1 MAITGPESVPACHR
15 HAADGTAVTD
25 LFEAQAL
32 RHPRRTAVNY
42 GSDSVDYAA
51 LDARANRLARVLIR
65 RGAGPEQLIALA
77 LPRSIDLVV
86 AILAVL
92 KSGAAYLPLDLH
104 HPEERL
110 ESILRDARPLL
121 LLSLDPLD
129 LRAATPRLVLSTPQT
144 AAELAEQDATAP
156 TDVDRTAPLGPDTAA
171 YVIYTSGST
180 GRPKGVVVS
189 HRNVVRLF
197 THSASHFHF
206 TEQDVWTLF
215 HSYAFD
221 VSVWEMWGA
230 LLHGG
235 RLVVVPYD
243 ISRTPDRFL
252 TLLAEERVTV
262 LSQTPS
268 AFYPLIQADRD
279 RPAQGDRLVLRAV
292 VFGGEPLDFG
302 KLAAWYERHADDAP
316 VLVNMYGITETTV
329 HVTYTALT
337 RDDTIGRP
345 ASRIGTALT
354 DLSTHVLD
362 EALRP
367 VPAGVPGELYVA
379 GPGVARCYLNRP
391 ALTAGRF
398 VAAPFGPPGSRMYRS
413 GDVARWNDQGALE
426 FLGRADQ
433 QVKIRGFRIEP
444 GEIESVLTTH
454 PAVSQAAVV
463 VREDRPGDQRLT
475 AYAVTAPRTGEA
487 PDDTAAEQV
496 GDWAKVFDSQ
506 YARTRS
512 APTPAFG
519 EDFSGW
525 HDSYLDGASLPAPH
539 MREWRD
545 ETVRRIRALHPERVL
560 EIGVGTGLLL
570 SRLAPG
576 CQEYW
581 GTDVSQQAVDLLRRE
596 VAARP
601 ALAPRIRLSR
611 RAADTVGE
619 LPAGHFDVVVLNS
632 VLQYFPDSGY
642 LHDVLTQALALLAPG
657 GALFVGDVRDAR
669 SLRCFTTAVELH
681 RAAADDDT
689 ARLRLAVERALTL
702 EEELLLAPD
711 YFHAFARR
719 QPSVGAVD
727 IQVRRGR
734 HHNEMT
740 RYRYDAVLHKT
751 TTPPLPGPHDATLR
765 MRRPDIEDTPAALTK
780 YLREHRPANLR
791 MSAIPNRRTTQ
802 EAAAARA
809 LDEGATPAEALNLLS
824 AAPHGVEPDEL
835 YALGAELGYQVAVAP
850 SPTDVDAVDVLFSRA
865 GATPQAYEP
874 ADDLGAPA
882 AYATTPAAAR
892 HGRRLTAALRAYLR
906 ERLPDYMV
914 PTAIVLLERLP
925 LTVNGKLDRAALPA
939 PAVEAGSGRPARTDL
954 ERELCELFGEILG
967 VADVGID
974 DDFFALGGHSLLA
987 TRLVA
992 RVRAARGTELPIR
1005 ALFDSPT
1012 VAQLA
1017 DRIQDRGFDTDAR
1030 PALRQADRPSTLPLS
1045 FAQRRLW
1052 FLHHLEGQSRA
1063 YHVPWLLRLTGE
1075 LDTGALRAAL
1085 QDLIARHEVLRTVFP
1100 DQDGEPC
1107 QRILDPADAPAA
1119 MPVRRVTDDALTTA
1133 LDEAIDQPF
1142 DLAGGMPLRAH
1153 LFSLGPHRHVLLL
1166 LIHHI
1171 ACDGWS
1177 FAPLAEDLMAAY
1189 EVHAGAVPEAAAT
1202 PPVPA
1207 GTPADAQAD
1216 DAHADERPGPPVQ
1229 YADYTLWQRD
1239 LLGDPGDPAGRLARQ
1254 LAYWRQ
1260 ELSGL
1265 PAELDLPSDR
1275 PRPADPTYRGAT
1287 VPVAWDAELHRALAD
1302 QAHHSGTS
1310 LFMALQ
1316 AALAALLTRMGAGH
1330 DIPIGSPVA
1339 GRTDQALDRSVG
1351 FFVNTLVLRT
1361 DTSGSPSFRE
1371 LLHRTRDT
1379 ALGAY
1384 AHQDVPFEYLVE
1396 DLNPARAIGRHPLF
1410 QVSLALQNAPE
1421 PRWTTPGLQIDSELL
1436 HPGAARFDLLLN
1448 LTEQQTADGEPDG
1461 LTGFL
1466 EYSTDLFDRDTVLG
1480 LVARLTLL
1488 LTRAVAAPDTP
1499 VEALDVLTPEEH
1511 HQLLAER
1518 TRTDRPRPATTLP
1531 ALFHDQVVRTPDAT
1545 AVICD
1550 GDRLTYA
1557 RLDAGADRLAR
1568 RLSAAGAG
1576 PERLVAL
1583 ALPRSA
1589 DMVVAVLAVL
1599 KTGAAYLPLDPRHP
1613 AGRIAL
1619 VLDDA
1624 TPVCAVATDETS
1636 ALLPDGLPVLRV
1648 DGPADDGL
1656 ADDRLAGHDRPQ
1668 APLPGNTAY
1677 VIYTSGTSG
1686 RPKGVAV
1693 PHSAAVNLALWAR
1706 GTFGREGLSHV
1717 LAATSLTFD
1726 VSVFEILCPLL
1737 CGGSI
1742 EIVRDVL
1749 AVAERPA
1756 GRWTGSLISAVP
1768 SAVSNLVGH
1777 HDVDLKAETVV
1788 LAGEALPAHVVAE
1801 LRTAVPGAR
1810 IANIYGPTETTV
1822 YATAWLGEDC
1832 GHRTPPIGRPL
1843 DNTRVHVLNRHLQP
1857 VPPGVAG
1864 DLYIAG
1870 AGLAHGY
1877 LGRPVLTA
1885 ERFVADPFGGPG
1897 ERMYRTGDLV
1907 RRHRDGCLEFIGRT
1921 DDQVKIRGFRIEPDE
1936 VAAALT
1942 GHPGV
1947 GQAAVTVRE
1956 DRPGDRKLVAYYVPS
1971 RGTRDAVALRSAP
1984 QQEELRT
1991 YLERTVPA
1999 YMLPAAFVELDR
2011 LPLNTNGKLD
2021 RRALPAPDTAGHGAG
2036 RAPRTPDEKAL
2047 CDLFEQVLGVP
2058 RVSIDDSFFDLG
2070 GHSLLATELV
2080 ARIRADLDASIR
2092 VRALF
2097 EAPTVASLAARLHA
2111 EA

>member
-1 MAITGPESVPACHR
+1 M
-15 HAADGTAVTD
+15 TD

-32 RHPRRTAVNY
+32 RHPRRTAVNH
-42 GSDSVDYAA
+42 GSDSLDYAA
-51 LDARANRLARVLIR
+51 LDARANRLAHVLIQ
-65 RGAGPEQLIALA
+65 RGAGPEQLVALA

-86 AILAVL
+86 AVLAVL

-104 HPEERL
+104 HPGERL
-110 ESILRDARPLL
+110 ESILEDARPLL

-129 LRAATPRLVLSTPQT
+129 LRAETPRLVLSTPQT
-144 AAELAEQDATAP
+144 AAEPAAQDARPP
-156 TDVDRTAPLGPDTAA
+156 TDADRTAPVGPDTAA

-206 TEQDVWTLF
+206 TEQDVWSLF

-221 VSVWEMWGA
+221 MSVWEMWGA

-279 RPAQGDRLVLRAV
+279 RPAQGDRLALRAV

-329 HVTYTALT
+329 HVTHTALT
-337 RDDTIGRP
+337 REDTLGQP
-345 ASRIGTALT
+345 ASRIGTALA
-354 DLSTHVLD
+354 DLSAHVLD

-367 VPAGVPGELYVA
+367 VPAGVPGELYIA

-391 ALTAGRF
+391 GLTAGRF
-398 VAAPFGPPGSRMYRS
+398 VADPFGPPGSRMYRS
-413 GDVARWNDQGALE
+413 GDLARRNALGTLE
-426 FLGRADQ
+426 FFGRTDQ

-463 VREDRPGDQRLT
+463 VREDRPGDPRLT
-475 AYAVTAPRTGEA
+475 AYAVAAPQTGEA

-506 YARTRS
+506 YARTPS
-512 APTPAFG
+512 ARTPAPAFG

-525 HDSYLDGASLPAPH
+525 HDSYLDGASLPVPH
-539 MREWRD
+539 MREWRE
-545 ETVRRIRALHPERVL
+545 ETVRRIRTLHPGRVL

-570 SRLAPG
+570 SQLAPD

-581 GTDVSQQAVDLLRRE
+581 GTDVSRQAVDLLRRE

-601 ALAPRIRLSR
+601 ALAPRIRLSC
-611 RAADTVGE
+611 RAADTIGE
-619 LPAGHFDVVVLNS
+619 LPDGHFDVVVLNS
-632 VLQYFPDSGY
+632 VLQYFPNPGY

-681 RAAADDDT
+681 RSAADDDT
-689 ARLRLAVERALTL
+689 ARLRRAVERALTL

-740 RYRYDAVLHKT
+740 RFRYDAVLHKT
-751 TTPPLPGPHDATLR
+751 TAPHAPGPHDAPLR
-765 MRRPDIEDTPAALTK
+765 LRRLDTEDTPAALTK
-780 YLREHRPANLR
+780 YLREHRPAHLR
-791 MSAIPNRRTTQ
+791 MSAIPNRRTTR

-809 LDEGATPAEALNLLS
+809 LDEGATPAEALDLLS

-835 YALGAELGYQVAVAP
+835 YALGAEIGYRVAVAP

-865 GATPQAYEP
+865 DTPLQAYEP

-882 AYATTPAAAR
+882 AYATGPAAAR
-892 HGRRLTAALRAYLR
+892 HGTRLTATLRAYLR
-906 ERLPDYMV
+906 EKLPDYMV

-939 PAVEAGSGRPARTDL
+939 PAAEAGSDRPARTDL
-954 ERELCELFGEILG
+954 ERQLCELFGEILG
-967 VADVGID
+967 VADIGID

-987 TRLVA
+987 TRLAA
-992 RVRAARGTELPIR
+992 RVRAARGTELPVR

-1017 DRIQDRGFDTDAR
+1017 DRIQYRGFDTDTR
-1030 PALRQADRPSTLPLS
+1030 PALRQADRPGTLPLS

-1052 FLHHLEGQSRA
+1052 FLHHLEGPSRA
-1063 YHVPWLLRLTGE
+1063 YHVPWLIRLTGE
-1075 LDTGALRAAL
+1075 LDTGALHAAL
-1085 QDLIARHEVLRTVFP
+1085 QDLVARHEVLRTVFP
-1100 DQDGEPC
+1100 DLDGEPC

-1119 MPVRRVTDDALTTA
+1119 MPVRRVTDDALTAA
-1133 LDEAIDQPF
+1133 LDEAIDRPF
-1142 DLAGGMPLRAH
+1142 DLAGGIPLRAH
-1153 LFSLGPHRHVLLL
+1153 LFSLGQGRHVLLL

-1189 EVHAGAVPEAAAT
+1189 EVHAT
-1202 PPVPA
+1202 
-1207 GTPADAQAD
+1207 DAQTD
-1216 DAHADERPGPPVQ
+1216 DAHAADTQTDGRSGPPVQ

-1260 ELSGL
+1260 ELSAL

-1316 AALAALLTRMGAGH
+1316 AALAALLTRLGAGH
-1330 DIPIGSPVA
+1330 DIPIGSPIA

-1351 FFVNTLVLRT
+1351 FFINTLVLRT

-1421 PRWTTPGLQIDSELL
+1421 PSWTTAGLKIDSELL

-1448 LTEQQTADGEPDG
+1448 LTEQRTANGEPDG

-1499 VEALDVLTPEEH
+1499 VEALDVLTSEEH

-1518 TRTDRPRPATTLP
+1518 TRTARPRPATTLP
-1531 ALFHDQVVRTPDAT
+1531 ALFQDQVARTPEAT

-1550 GDRLTYA
+1550 GNRLTYA
-1557 RLDAGADRLAR
+1557 RLDARADRLAR

-1599 KTGAAYLPLDPRHP
+1599 KTGAGYLPLDPCHP

-1624 TPVCAVATDETS
+1624 APVCAVATDETS

-1648 DGPADDGL
+1648 DDGL
-1656 ADDRLAGHDRPQ
+1656 TDDHLANDSPPQ

-1706 GTFGREGLSHV
+1706 GTFGRQGLSHV

-1737 CGGSI
+1737 CGGSV
-1742 EIVRDVL
+1742 EIVHDVL

-1756 GRWTGSLISAVP
+1756 GRWRGSLISGVP
-1768 SAVSNLVGH
+1768 SAVSHLVGQ
-1777 HDVDLKAETVV
+1777 HDVDLRAETVV

-1822 YATAWLGEDC
+1822 YATAWLGKDC
-1832 GHRTPPIGRPL
+1832 GHRTPPIGRPV
-1843 DNTRVHVLNRHLQP
+1843 DNTRVHVLNGHLQP

-1907 RRHRDGCLEFIGRT
+1907 RRHRDGCLEFVGRT

-1942 GHPGV
+1942 DHPDV
-1947 GQAAVTVRE
+1947 GLAAVTVRE
-1956 DRPGDRKLVAYYVPS
+1956 DRPGDKRLVAYYVPS
-1971 RGTRDAVALRSAP
+1971 RAARDAVTSRPAP
-1984 QQEELRT
+1984 RQEELRT
-1991 YLERTVPA
+1991 HLARTLPA

-2011 LPLNTNGKLD
+2011 LPLNANGKLD
-2021 RRALPAPDTAGHGAG
+2021 RRALPAPETAAGHGAG
-2036 RAPRTPDEKAL
+2036 RTPRTPDEKAL
-2047 CDLFEQVLGVP
+2047 CDLFEQALGVP

-2070 GHSLLATELV
+2070 GHSLLATKLV

-2097 EAPTVASLAARLHA
+2097 EAPTVAALAARLHA
-2111 EA
+2111 ET